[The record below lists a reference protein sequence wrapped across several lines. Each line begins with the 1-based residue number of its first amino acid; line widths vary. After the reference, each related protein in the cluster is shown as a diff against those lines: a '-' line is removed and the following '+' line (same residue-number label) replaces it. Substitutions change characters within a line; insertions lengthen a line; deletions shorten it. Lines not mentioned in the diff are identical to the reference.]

1 MKSPKPCSTTPVLS
15 IQVTATATALRI
27 QISGEV
33 DLSNRD
39 TLKAALTAIDF
50 DTADAVQL
58 DLRQLTFCDS
68 AGCGALIW
76 FERESRLSGHPTH
89 IRGATRTVQLVLT
102 LLANGDVPT
111 FV

>member
-1 MKSPKPCSTTPVLS
+1 MNSSKPCSTTPALN
-15 IQVTATATALRI
+15 IQFTTTATALRI
-27 QISGEV
+27 QVSGEV

-39 TLKAALTAIDF
+39 TFIATLAAIEF

-68 AGCGALIW
+68 AGCCALIW

-89 IRGATRTVQLVLT
+89 IRGANRTVQRVLT
-102 LLANGDVPT
+102 LLADGDLPT